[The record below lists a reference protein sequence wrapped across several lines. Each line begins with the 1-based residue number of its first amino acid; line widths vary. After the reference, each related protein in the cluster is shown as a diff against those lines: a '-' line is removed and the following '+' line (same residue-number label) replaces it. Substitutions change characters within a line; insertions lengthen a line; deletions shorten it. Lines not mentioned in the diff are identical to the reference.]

1 MKTLAGFAPSRGT
14 IGYSIVD
21 SARRWPSRTALILG
35 EQQADYD
42 EFARQAL
49 EYARNLTGIGIR
61 RGDHVGILMPNCWDY
76 VLLCGALNLIGACAV
91 VLNARYRGEELR
103 YVVDH
108 AEIKVLFTTDVAR
121 RHVDLQGIL
130 SECFPE
136 LATWDRTKPLAAAGA
151 PQLRQVFLFGASRD
165 AAWPNEA
172 DFAEGGAAVQDDEL
186 SRIVGA
192 VQTDD
197 TAFVIFSSGTTALP
211 KACMITHR
219 SLCQVSA
226 GIAERLQLT
235 ADDVF
240 WDSLPLYHLSS
251 HIPINACRQIGATFV
266 CQTHFDAGGALAEM
280 ERVKATVC
288 YPAFPALTSALIDH
302 PDFHTRD
309 LSSLRLQL
317 TIGAPDLLRR
327 FANAIP
333 GARQIACY
341 GLTECGGIC
350 TMSSPDDTLDQRV
363 ERVGRP
369 LPGFVVRIVDPETV
383 EDMPIGTRGEILVRG
398 PIFSGYFKDAEQ
410 SAKVLLSD
418 GWLRTGDAGWI
429 DHDGQL
435 AYADRIK
442 DMLKIGGENVAAV
455 EVESF
460 LTRHPKIKMAQV
472 VAAPDDR
479 LVEVVAA
486 YIELCFG
493 ETMSADEVI
502 EHCLGKIASYKI
514 PRYVRFVQEWPM
526 SATKIQKFRLPRDF
540 KLEEKIEIKP
550 QSVQSS
556 SKV

>member
-1 MKTLAGFAPSRGT
+1 MEIVAGLVPSRGT

-21 SARRWPSRTALILG
+21 SARRWPGNAALILG
-35 EQQADYD
+35 EQQADYA
-42 EFARQAL
+42 EFARQTVDC
-49 EYARNLTGIGIR
+49 ARSLTGIGIR

-76 VLLCGALNLIGACAV
+76 VILCGALNLIGACAV
-91 VLNARYRGEELR
+91 VLNARYRGDELR

-108 AEIKVLFTTDVAR
+108 ANIKVLFTTDAAR

-136 LATWDRTKPLAAAGA
+136 LATWEKTKLLTAASA
-151 PQLRQVFLFGASRD
+151 PQLRQVFLFGAPEDS
-165 AAWPNEA
+165 AWPNKT
-172 DFAEGGAAVQDDEL
+172 DFAAAGADVQNEEL
-186 SRIVGA
+186 GRIIGA
-192 VQTDD
+192 VCPED

-219 SLCQVSA
+219 SLCQVSG
-226 GIAERLQLT
+226 GIAERLQLN

-240 WDSLPLYHLSS
+240 WNPLPLYHLSS
-251 HIPINACRQIGATFV
+251 HLPLNACRQIGATFV
-266 CQTHFDAGGALAEM
+266 CQTHFEAGGALAEM

-288 YPAFPALTSALIDH
+288 YPAFPALTASLIDH
-302 PDFHTRD
+302 PDFCTRD

-317 TIGAPDLLRR
+317 TIGAPDLLRK
-327 FANAIP
+327 FAAAIP

-369 LPGFVVRIVDPETV
+369 LPGFAVRIADPDTLKDV
-383 EDMPIGTRGEILVRG
+383 PIGTRGEILIKG
-398 PIFSGYFKDAEQ
+398 PIFSGYFKDVEQ
-410 SAKVLLSD
+410 SAKVLLPD
-418 GWLRTGDAGWI
+418 GWLRTGDVGWI
-429 DHDGQL
+429 DQDGQL

-442 DMLKIGGENVAAV
+442 DMLKIGGENVAAA

-486 YIELCFG
+486 YIELSFG
-493 ETMSADEVI
+493 ETMSAEEVI
-502 EHCLGKIASYKI
+502 EHCLGKIASYKV
-514 PRYVRFVQEWPM
+514 PRYVRFVEEWPM

-540 KLEEKIEIKP
+540 KPEAKINVKP
-550 QSVQSS
+550 QSIR
-556 SKV
+556 